1 MIKKKIKEN
10 IFKIHRSLAGS
21 GNRKTIKILSNQA
34 SKKIKLKSFKSGKS
48 YNGWKIPNEWN
59 VKEAFISYKNKKIID
74 FKNNNLHIIPNSVS
88 VDKFLN
94 LQNLKKKI
102 FTIKNYPDAIPYI
115 TNYYSKNFWGF
126 SMQYNKLRKL
136 TPGKYRVKISV
147 DSKKGFMN
155 YGEAFIKGSSKK
167 EIIFTTY
174 ICHPQMANNELSG
187 PLVNTNLFNMIK
199 DISKK
204 KKLQFSYRFLFLPE
218 TIGTI
223 ALLNERL
230 SYFKKNALAVYVI
243 TCVGTEKKF
252 KLIQSPYGDTVSEKI
267 AIQALKNYSPWE
279 KKSFLERGS
288 DERQWLAPK
297 VSIDCCSIVTSK
309 YGEYKEYHTS
319 KDDLNFI
326 SLNGIKRSTKL
337 FFKIFQIFE
346 NSKFYYNL
354 NIGEPKMDLYGIYP
368 KISTINQ
375 KKRLNHLWMY
385 YLFVM
390 EKIMKKIYLII
401 QN

>member
-1 MIKKKIKEN
+1 
-10 IFKIHRSLAGS
+10 
-21 GNRKTIKILSNQA
+21 
-34 SKKIKLKSFKSGKS
+34 
-48 YNGWKIPNEWN
+48 
-59 VKEAFISYKNKKIID
+59 
-74 FKNNNLHIIPNSVS
+74 
-88 VDKFLN
+88 
-94 LQNLKKKI
+94 
-102 FTIKNYPDAIPYI
+102 
-115 TNYYSKNFWGF
+115 
-126 SMQYNKLRKL
+126 
-136 TPGKYRVKISV
+136 
-147 DSKKGFMN
+147 MN

-167 EIIFTTY
+167 GDNFY
-174 ICHPQMANNELSG
+174 NLHMPPQMANNELSG

-252 KLIQSPYGDTVSEKI
+252 KLIQSPYNDTVSEKI
-267 AIQALKNYSPWE
+267 AIQALKNYSPWD

-326 SLNGIKRSTKL
+326 SLNGIKEVQNYFLK
-337 FFKIFQIFE
+337 FFKFLKI
-346 NSKFYYNL
+346 L
-354 NIGEPKMDLYGIYP
+354 N
-368 KISTINQ
+368 
-375 KKRLNHLWMY
+375 
-385 YLFVM
+385 F
-390 EKIMKKIYLII
+390 II
-401 QN
+401 I